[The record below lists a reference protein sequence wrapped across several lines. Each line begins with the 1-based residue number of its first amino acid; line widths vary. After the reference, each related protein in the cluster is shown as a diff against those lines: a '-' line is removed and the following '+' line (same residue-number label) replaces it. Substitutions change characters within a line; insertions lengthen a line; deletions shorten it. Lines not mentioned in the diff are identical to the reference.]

1 MEESCMNSVNLELQ
15 TYLESEQAQL
25 VPNATRTALQTRTQ
39 QLLLMERTM
48 TKKKWEQQKQM

>member
-1 MEESCMNSVNLELQ
+1 MEESCMNSVNLELP

-25 VPNATRTALQTRTQ
+25 VPNVTKTALQTRTQ

-48 TKKKWEQQKQM
+48 TKKWEQQKQM